1 MFEIEECLLIPINL
15 GWLRYMFNPN
25 LSTTHR
31 CHLTDTVS
39 LTCWTNNTFVCVLL
53 ICQGS
58 SLIHQ
63 KVAPPAEGHGSPVLS
78 FIALEQFNA
87 VRLVQVSALLRTIA
101 LAAVITQPCSN
112 AVGGK
117 TKKNTRHRR
126 VWWKTS
132 ASTPSFTWCFM
143 SWRVPLLSDEIPLIL
158 NSRVRNILTCY
169 CRTSTNPWLL
179 WVKSS
184 EGHSCSLLKSRNWPV
199 LCSIRR

>member
-1 MFEIEECLLIPINL
+1 
-15 GWLRYMFNPN
+15 MFNPN

-31 CHLTDTVS
+31 CHLTDTGS

-126 VWWKTS
+126 VWLKTS
-132 ASTPSFTWCFM
+132 ASTPSFTRCFM
-143 SWRVPLLSDEIPLIL
+143 SWRVPFVIRWNTLNPQLTCSEYTHLLLQNIHQSLAALSKVIRGTQLLTPEVQKLASALL
-158 NSRVRNILTCY
+158 NQEVRNY
-169 CRTSTNPWLL
+169 
-179 WVKSS
+179 
-184 EGHSCSLLKSRNWPV
+184 
-199 LCSIRR
+199 

>member
-31 CHLTDTVS
+31 CHSTDTVS

-117 TKKNTRHRR
+117 TRRIQDTDASGWKPQLRHLR
-126 VWWKTS
+126 S
-132 ASTPSFTWCFM
+132 HDASCHDAF
-143 SWRVPLLSDEIPLIL
+143 L
-158 NSRVRNILTCY
+158 CY
-169 CRTSTNPWLL
+169 QMKYP
-179 WVKSS
+179 
-184 EGHSCSLLKSRNWPV
+184 
-199 LCSIRR
+199 